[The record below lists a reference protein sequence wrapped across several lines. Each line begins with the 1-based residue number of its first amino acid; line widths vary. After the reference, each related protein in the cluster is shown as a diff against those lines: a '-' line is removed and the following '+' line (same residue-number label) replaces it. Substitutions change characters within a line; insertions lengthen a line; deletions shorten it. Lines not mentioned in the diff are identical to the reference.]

1 MNMLDEIKAKSE
13 EIRGQLVNFR
23 REIHRNPE
31 LSGGEKNTA
40 SFVTGILE
48 ANDIKVK
55 RNVGGYGVI
64 GILNEDSSE
73 HIIALRADMD
83 ALPIVE
89 QTGADYASLSS
100 GIMHA
105 CGHDAHTAILL
116 GAAIVLADMRD
127 ALKGRVMFLFQ
138 PAEESISGA
147 KAMIA
152 DGVLDG
158 KLPGAVVALHCLPEM
173 EVGSVGHKT
182 GIMTAAADSI
192 DIVIKGKSGHASRPH
207 QTIDAVLVSS
217 MVINAIHHI
226 VSRKTNPLHPAVIS
240 IGTING
246 GNAKNIIADRVEMEG
261 TVRTLDNGL
270 RERMPTII
278 EEVIKG
284 VTASMGAEYEFTYT
298 LECPAVVN
306 DPSVDELVASCA
318 SDIVGEENTT
328 ELSEPMMGSEDFA
341 LFTEKAPGSL
351 FRLGTGNRAKGI
363 VASLHNPH
371 FDIDEEA
378 IIIGTKILSWIA
390 ASYLNTEKQGERSSL

>member
-1 MNMLDEIKAKSE
+1 MNILDEIKAKSE
-13 EIRGQLVNFR
+13 KIKGQLVNFR

-40 SFVTGILE
+40 AFVTGILE

-64 GILNEDSSE
+64 GILNADSSGPM
-73 HIIALRADMD
+73 IALRADMD

-89 QTGADYASLSS
+89 QTGAEYASLSP
-100 GIMHA
+100 GVMHA

-116 GAAIVLADMRD
+116 GTAIVLADMRES
-127 ALKGRVMFLFQ
+127 LKGRVMFLFQ

-147 KAMIA
+147 KAMIN
-152 DGVLDG
+152 DGALDAEV
-158 KLPGAVVALHCLPEM
+158 PGAIVALHCLPEM
-173 EVGSVGHKT
+173 EVGSVGHKA
-182 GIMTAAADSI
+182 GMMTAAADSI

-240 IGTING
+240 IGVING
-246 GNAKNIIADRVEMEG
+246 GSAKNIIADRVEMEG
-261 TVRTLDNGL
+261 TVRTLDSGL

-306 DPSVDELVASCA
+306 DPYVDELISSCA
-318 SDIVGEENTT
+318 CDILGRESTI
-328 ELSEPMMGSEDFA
+328 ELGEPMMGSEDFA
-341 LFTEKAPGSL
+341 LFTEKMPGAL
-351 FRLGTGNRAKGI
+351 FRLGTGNREKGI
-363 VASLHNPH
+363 VAPLHNPH

-378 IIIGTKILSWIA
+378 IIIGTRMMSWIA
-390 ASYLNTEKQGERSSL
+390 VSYLNAEK